1 MKLSLYHI
9 LVSVSLVIEPIYK
22 VNGEL
27 KVGNKAPIPIP
38 VAGPRKIGNTVCLP
52 DNFLQA
58 DLDPT
63 PFNPVQSYSIE
74 KFDESKYIGPED
86 KIDEDVEALL
96 KTLTVEQK
104 VGQMTQITHT
114 MFIGCDGTMNKTA
127 MEYYF
132 DKYSIGS
139 VLHYAHPIK
148 TRWSYWSAERYANF
162 TNTLQEYATSKGAKI
177 PMIYGIDS
185 VKGAALIRGAVVL
198 PTGFNIAATFNRSI
212 AYEWGRITAKD
223 TRAGGA
229 QWAFGPL
236 ADINTQKQWA
246 RNFENF
252 GEDPFHNGEMVHY
265 SVKGYQGDYKK
276 DRTRVAGCV
285 KHFIG
290 YSSTHNGKDQE
301 PRYIPMN
308 ELMEYHVPSFQ
319 RAFDAG
325 VASVMEAYA
334 ATNGEDVVASNM
346 LLRKL
351 LREKMKFKGMM
362 VTDYDEINSQYLK
375 HKTAKDAVDAA
386 YITLNQTSVDMSMV
400 GEGKD
405 FADGVIDLVKKGKIS
420 ESRIDESVRR
430 ILQFKKD
437 LGMFEQPFSD
447 PKLIETVGSKQDI
460 DASREFVRE
469 SLVLLKNE
477 NNILPLKQDENVLF
491 IGANVNST
499 SYLCGA
505 WSFSA
510 IGPTKI
516 DGDTVYQGYGDTIAS
531 GVEMLTKKPINWIQ
545 GYDIYGNRV
554 SDYDEIVRLAR
565 KADKV
570 VFSFGEDTLT
580 EVLADIETLNLNP
593 EQYNIVERVAKETS
607 TPITLLLVQNRP
619 YSLGK
624 LSTYA
629 DSIINVGIPGAYAG
643 LPIAELLYGKF
654 SPSARM
660 PFTYPKKDY
669 QAAVKY
675 YTPIWNEYK
684 PEFAYGAG
692 FGYNNVTYSN
702 VTVSSNELRPGKPIT
717 VSVTATNNGKM
728 EQKETAIMYT
738 TQNIRHIHAPERMRV
753 RNFDKKILAPG
764 TSATFEFKL
773 TAEEFKF
780 WTAELNHILEGGP
793 VTITIN
799 AGNKNAVKTQIELY
813 KD

>member
-1 MKLSLYHI
+1 MKVSLYHI
-9 LVSVSLVIEPIYK
+9 LVSAFLVIEPIYK

-63 PFNPVQSYSIE
+63 PFTPVESYSVQE
-74 KFDESKYIGPED
+74 FDTSKYIGPQD
-86 KIDEDVEALL
+86 KIDEDVEELL

-104 VGQMTQITHT
+104 VGQMTQLTHT
-114 MFIGCDGTMNKTA
+114 EFIGCDGAMNKTA

-139 VLHYAHPIK
+139 VMHYGHPIK
-148 TRWSYWSAERYANF
+148 TRWSYWSAQRFANF
-162 TNTLQEYATSKGAKI
+162 TNTLQEYATSKGSKI
-177 PMIYGIDS
+177 PIIYAMDS

-198 PTGFNIAATFNRSI
+198 PSSPNVAATFNRSI
-212 AYEWGRITAKD
+212 AYDWGRISAKD
-223 TRAGGA
+223 TRASGA
-229 QWAFGPL
+229 HWTFSPS
-236 ADINTQKQWA
+236 ADTNTQKQWP
-246 RNFENF
+246 RNFKNF
-252 GEDPFHNGEMVHY
+252 GEDPFHNGEMVYY

-276 DRTRVAGCV
+276 DRTRVAACA

-290 YSSTHNGKDQE
+290 YSSPINGKDRE
-301 PRYIPMN
+301 PRNVPMN
-308 ELMEYHVPSFQ
+308 QLMEYHVPSFQ

-334 ATNGEDVVASNM
+334 ATNGEDVVSSNL

-351 LREKMKFKGMM
+351 LRETLKFKGMLI
-362 VTDYDEINSQYLK
+362 TDFDEINSQYLR
-375 HKTAKDAVDAA
+375 HKTAIDASDAA
-386 YITLNQTSVDMSMV
+386 YGTLKKTSVDMSMV
-400 GEGKD
+400 GEGRS
-405 FADGVIDLVKKGKIS
+405 FADGVIDLVKKGKIP

-430 ILQFKKD
+430 ILQLKKD
-437 LGMFEQPFSD
+437 VGLFEQPFSD

-460 DASREFVRE
+460 EASRNFVKE

-477 NNILPLKQDENVLF
+477 NNVLPLKQEENVF
-491 IGANVNST
+491 FVGANVNST
-499 SYLCGA
+499 RYLCGS
-505 WSFSA
+505 WSFSGV
-510 IGPTKI
+510 GPTNI
-516 DGDTVYQGYGDTIAS
+516 DGDKVYQGYGDTIAL
-531 GVEMLTKKPINWIQ
+531 GVEKLTKKPINWIQ
-545 GYDIYGNRV
+545 GYDISGNKIG
-554 SDYDEIVRLAR
+554 DYDEIVRIAR
-565 KADKV
+565 KADKI
-570 VFSFGEDTLT
+570 VFSFGEDTIVDVQSDT
-580 EVLADIETLNLNP
+580 DTLDLNP
-593 EQYNIVERVAKETS
+593 EQYSIVERVAKETS
-607 TPITLLLVQNRP
+607 TPIILLLAQNRP

-624 LSTYA
+624 LSKYA
-629 DSIINVGIPGAYAG
+629 DGIINAGIPGAYAG

-660 PFTYPKKDY
+660 PYTYPKKDY
-669 QAAVKY
+669 QANVNY
-675 YTPIWNEYK
+675 YTPIWNEYR
-684 PEFAYGAG
+684 PEFAYGVG

-702 VTVSSNELRPGKPIT
+702 VTVSSDKLRPGKPIT

-728 EQKETAIMYT
+728 EQKETVIMYT

-799 AGNKNAVKTQIELY
+799 AGNKNAVNTQIELY
-813 KD
+813 KE